1 MTGRQVLGILIVLVG
16 LTYFI
21 TTSINK
27 KLQKDRFLPLVDE
40 YVKNY
45 IQYLKLRS
53 DESSKKWF
61 QSSFLKAMKENNN
74 NSVKALE
81 NIDKIFQDEV
91 TFYIKNYLNSNLYG
105 VSIPLHVI
113 NEYRKQRGL
122 IALK

>member
-1 MTGRQVLGILIVLVG
+1 MTGRQVIGILIVLVG
-16 LTYFI
+16 LTYFV
-21 TTSINK
+21 TVSINK
-27 KLQKDRFLPLVDE
+27 KLEKDRYLPLVDE

-45 IQYLKLRS
+45 IIYLKLRG
-53 DESSKKWF
+53 DNNSKKWF

-74 NSVKALE
+74 NPTKALDS
-81 NIDKIFQDEV
+81 IDKIFQDEI

-122 IALK
+122 ITIK